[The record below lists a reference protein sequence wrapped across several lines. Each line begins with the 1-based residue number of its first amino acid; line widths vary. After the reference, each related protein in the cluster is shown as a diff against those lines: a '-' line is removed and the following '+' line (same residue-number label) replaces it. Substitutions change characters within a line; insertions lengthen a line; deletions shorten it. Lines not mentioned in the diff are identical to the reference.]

1 MILTNVLLCSLFW
14 LVGFSIAVEKAPLP
28 PTEDEFY
35 VPPEGYQDKPLGT
48 ILRYRVV
55 NNPGF
60 LFLETNI
67 KETVQ
72 ILYRS
77 SNSRDEPMA
86 TVTTVLV
93 PENADSTKL
102 LSYQIYEDSS
112 YLNCA
117 PSYGIQFKADPEAI
131 VAQAEFL
138 LMASALNKGW
148 IVVTPD
154 YEGPDSAFLA
164 GRLAGRATL
173 DSIRAVLGSGNIT
186 GVDANANVALWGY
199 SGGALATG
207 WAAELQ
213 PKYAPEVRLAGVAM
227 GGYVTNLTDDAYN
240 INKGPFVGFVPAGFY
255 GLSQEYPEFKKVT
268 YSQIKESKKEEFNKV
283 GEQCIIDESMQFAFQ
298 DFGDYFKNGTDILKH
313 PTISK
318 IYDDNSLG
326 HYTPKIPMFLYHSK
340 QDEIIDIKNVER
352 VYDQFCSQG
361 ATIDFV
367 QDETSEHITEAI
379 SGSADAFNWITDIL
393 TGKPVPA
400 GCRCRTTFSTTLD
413 DGAADTFGYEIVSA
427 LKALLEIPIGPKSI
441 A

>member
-1 MILTNVLLCSLFW
+1 MRGSIWFLYSLFW
-14 LVGFSIAVEKAPLP
+14 FTGMSVALDKAPVP

-35 VPPEGYQDKPLGT
+35 VPPDGYEDKPLGA
-48 ILRYRVV
+48 ILRHREV
-55 NNPGF
+55 NKPGF
-60 LFLETNI
+60 LFLESNI
-67 KETVQ
+67 QKTVQ

-86 TVTTVLV
+86 TVTTVLI

-138 LMASALNKGW
+138 FMASALNKGW
-148 IVVTPD
+148 MVVTPD
-154 YEGPDSAFLA
+154 YQGPHSAFLA

-173 DSIRAVLGSGNIT
+173 DSIRATLDSGNIT
-186 GVDANANVALWGY
+186 GIDSKAKVALWGY
-199 SGGALATG
+199 SGGSLATG
-207 WAAELQ
+207 WATELQ
-213 PKYAPEVRLAGVAM
+213 PSYAPELELTGAAM

-240 INKGPFVGFVPAGFY
+240 INKGPFVGFIPAGFF

-268 YSQIKESKKEEFNKV
+268 DSQVKPSKKEQFNKV
-283 GEQCIIDESMQFAFQ
+283 GEQCIVEDGVQFAFQ

-318 IYDDNSLG
+318 IYDNNSLG
-326 HYTPKIPMFLYHSK
+326 HYTPNTPLFIYHSK
-340 QDEIIDIKNVER
+340 QDEIIDISNVER
-352 VYDQFCSQG
+352 VYNQFCSQG

-367 QDETSEHITEAI
+367 KDETSNHITEAI
-379 SGSADAFNWITDIL
+379 AGSADAFNWLDDRLSDKSL
-393 TGKPVPA
+393 TP
-400 GCRCRTTFSTTLD
+400 GCRSRTTFSTTLD
-413 DGAADTFGYEIVSA
+413 NGAPETFGYEIASA
-427 LKALLEIPIGPKSI
+427 LKALLGIPIGPKSI